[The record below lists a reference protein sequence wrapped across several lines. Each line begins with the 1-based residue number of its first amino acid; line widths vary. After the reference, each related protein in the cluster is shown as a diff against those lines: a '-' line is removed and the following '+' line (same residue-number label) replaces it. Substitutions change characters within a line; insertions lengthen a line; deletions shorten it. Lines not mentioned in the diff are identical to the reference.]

1 MGRVGLPNAKD
12 AHAELIKKFSKKTK
26 AIRIHRVRKNCFFV
40 EFESPETMEANK
52 EALES
57 LQVNGEEVFVDYVGT
72 KSKNPPGDKVEVPKA
87 INPKKLYVANF
98 NALVTKE
105 VIQKA
110 FKGCSTVDMPYSK
123 KNIRS
128 KRRFCFV
135 YFEDESSAKQAFE
148 NAASINLGGK

>member
-1 MGRVGLPNAKD
+1 MG
-12 AHAELIKKFSKKTK
+12 
-26 AIRIHRVRKNCFFV
+26 
-40 EFESPETMEANK
+40 
-52 EALES
+52 
-57 LQVNGEEVFVDYVGT
+57 NGEEVFVDYVGT

-110 FKGCSTVDMPYSK
+110 FKGCSTVDMPYGK

-135 YFEDESSAKQAFE
+135 YYEDESSAKQAFE
-148 NAASINLGGK
+148 NAASINLGGKVPYVTYAKDKVPNKRKKKQPASAPPTKKQKVEA